1 MIKSMEQKLK
11 RIIAN
16 VLNIR
21 EDEIDDDSSM
31 ETVESWDSLKHIE
44 LVVSLEEEFEISQLS
59 TDEIVE
65 MISVAEIKRTLRNKG
80 VDI

>member
-1 MIKSMEQKLK
+1 MEQKLK

>member
-1 MIKSMEQKLK
+1 
-11 RIIAN
+11 

-44 LVVSLEEEFEISQLS
+44 LVVSLEEEFEISHLS

>member
-1 MIKSMEQKLK
+1 
-11 RIIAN
+11 
-16 VLNIR
+16 
-21 EDEIDDDSSM
+21 M